1 MNDERIEELTAE
13 IASVEARRAHLAE
26 QARAT
31 EDGDTDV
38 KEKQDPDGTVTAV
51 ETTHKVN
58 HNHAVAYWKEVRE
71 TEKRLDDLRAELRRL
86 RAGGAGEA
94 MNVFIHHDAPP
105 ETAEPQAP

>member
-13 IASVEARRAHLAE
+13 IAAVEARRAHLAE

-31 EDGDTDV
+31 EAGDTDV

-51 ETTHKVN
+51 EKTHKVS

-105 ETAEPQAP
+105 EEEGAA